1 MTDKMDLEFDVV
13 AAVQELHR
21 VVAPSDPDVVKGAR
35 LVFDVCGWAY
45 LYYFARSYGSPKAT
59 RRMAE
64 NVAVAAAAFH
74 RWTATQAKQG
84 KCGEPWGLKGP
95 ESAVFDAVTIC
106 RKGEAGKNGAR

>member
-1 MTDKMDLEFDVV
+1 MTDKTDFKFDVV

-21 VVAPSDPDVVKGAR
+21 VAAPSDPDFVEGVR

-45 LYYFARSYGSPKAT
+45 LYYFACSYGSPKAI

-64 NVAVAAAAFH
+64 NVAEAAVSFH
-74 RWTATQAKQG
+74 RWAAARAKQG
-84 KCGEPWGLKGP
+84 KRGEPWGLKGP
-95 ESAVFDAVTIC
+95 EGTVFDTITIC